1 MQTDHTM
8 SKMPGIAGSDATVSM
23 ETSAFASV
31 TASDAAPERIG
42 AWLIERRIGAGAMGE
57 VYLAVRGEQRA
68 ALKLVARDRV
78 QDDSFLQRFQR
89 EIAVLAKFDHPHVE
103 RALDGGEHDGQPW
116 LAMEFVDGPDV
127 ESVLKQ
133 NQNAPFAE
141 MEVLQFAIQLAR
153 GLEHVHSQA
162 GLIHRDIKPANVL
175 IARAPGGDPRRLL
188 NPGDIAKLIDFGLAK
203 PTEQAEGMGLTMT
216 GMIMGTPNYIAP
228 EQVACERTLTLH
240 VDMYSLGASMFH
252 LLTGRLP
259 FPTGSAASVMVAH
272 LNQPPPD
279 PGQVLPTLT
288 PLTRKLVL
296 TTMAKRAADRY
307 TDWGAFIVACEKAL
321 AAAPPS
327 SGGTSRI
334 FKPQKPTTVVLRRAE
349 SSQQVVANIK
359 PEAPAVVPG
368 SVGSGS
374 AALRA
379 AVTSR
384 IAKPPSGQYARSS
397 TVRTERAP
405 RPDARASA
413 VHTWSG
419 RLETAGTTG
428 GSILPWLALGLA
440 RLLAVAVVVWAFIA

>member
-1 MQTDHTM
+1 M
-8 SKMPGIAGSDATVSM
+8 AM
-23 ETSAFASV
+23 ETSSFASV
-31 TASDAAPERIG
+31 SNTGSAPEQIG
-42 AWLIERRIGAGAMGE
+42 AWRIERRIGAGAMGE
-57 VYLAVRGEQRA
+57 VYLAVRDGQRA

-89 EIAVLAKFDHPHVE
+89 EMAVLAKFDHPHVA
-103 RALDGGEHDGQPW
+103 RALDSGEHEGQPW

-127 ESVLKQ
+127 ESILKS

-141 MEVLQFAIQLAR
+141 TDVLQFAIQLAR
-153 GLEHVHSQA
+153 GLEHVHRQA

-188 NPGDIAKLIDFGLAK
+188 NPGDVAKLIDFGLAK
-203 PTEQAEGMGLTMT
+203 PTEQADGMGLTMT

-240 VDMYSLGASMFH
+240 VDMYSLGGSMFH

-259 FPTGSAASVMVAH
+259 YPGGSAASVMVAH

-279 PGQVLPTLT
+279 PGQVVPTLT

-307 TDWGAFIVACEKAL
+307 ADWTAFIAACEKAL
-321 AAAPPS
+321 AAAPPP
-327 SGGTSRI
+327 SGATSRA
-334 FKPQKPTTVVLRRAE
+334 FQRQSPTTAVQRRSE
-349 SSQQVVANIK
+349 SSQQRTALQV
-359 PEAPAVVPG
+359 EAPEVATG
-368 SVGSGS
+368 AVGSGS

-384 IAKPPSGQYARSS
+384 ISKPASGQYVRPA
-397 TVRTERAP
+397 TVRTEQVQ
-405 RPDARASA
+405 RPPAQASA

-428 GSILPWLALGLA
+428 GSILPWIALGVA
-440 RLLAVAVVVWAFIA
+440 GLLAVAGVVWAFIA